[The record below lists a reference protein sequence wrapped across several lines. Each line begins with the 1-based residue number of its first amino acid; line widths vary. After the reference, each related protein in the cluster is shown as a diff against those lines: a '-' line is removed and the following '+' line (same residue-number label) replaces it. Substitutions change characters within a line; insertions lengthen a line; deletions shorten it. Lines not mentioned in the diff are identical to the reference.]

1 MVLADGV
8 VLCIAMANLLESL
21 PSSPSIQQAA
31 DALGVSYNTIRRRIA
46 DGSLRAYRVGPRV
59 IRVDR
64 DSLIELARS
73 QVIA

>member
-1 MVLADGV
+1 
-8 VLCIAMANLLESL
+8 MANLLEAL
-21 PSSPSIQQAA
+21 PSSPSIQQSA
-31 DALGVSYNTIRRRIA
+31 DFLGVSYNTIRRRIT
-46 DGSLRAYRVGPRV
+46 DGTLRAYRVGPRV

>member
-1 MVLADGV
+1 VHGV

-21 PSSPSIQQAA
+21 PPSPSIQQSA
-31 DALGVSYNTIRRRIA
+31 DALGVSYNTVRRRIA
-46 DGSLRAYRVGPRV
+46 DGTLRAYRVGPRV

>member
-1 MVLADGV
+1 MVDSV
-8 VLCIAMANLLESL
+8 VLCIAMASPVDDL
-21 PSSPSIQQAA
+21 PSSPSIQQSA
-31 DALGVSYNTIRRRIA
+31 DFLGVNYSTVRRRIA
-46 DGSLRAYRVGPRV
+46 DGTLRAYRVGPRV

>member
-1 MVLADGV
+1 MVDNV
-8 VLCIAMANLLESL
+8 VLCTVMADLLDSL
-21 PSSPSIQQAA
+21 PSSPSIQQSA
-31 DALGVSYNTIRRRIA
+31 DFLGVNYSTVRRRIA
-46 DGSLRAYRVGPRV
+46 DGTLRAYRVGPRV

>member
-1 MVLADGV
+1 M
-8 VLCIAMANLLESL
+8 VLCIAVADLLDNL
-21 PSSPSIQQAA
+21 PSSPSIQQSA
-31 DALGVSYNTIRRRIA
+31 DFLGVSYNTIRRRIT
-46 DGSLRAYRVGPRV
+46 DGTLRAYRVGPRV

>member
-1 MVLADGV
+1 MGGV
-8 VLCIAMANLLESL
+8 VLCIAMANLLEAL
-21 PSSPSIQQAA
+21 PSSPSIQQSA
-31 DALGVSYNTIRRRIA
+31 DFLGVSYNTIRRRIT
-46 DGSLRAYRVGPRV
+46 DGTLRAYRVGPRV